1 MLAITKTAA
10 LRGIEGINVSVEVDS
25 SRGLPSFHIVGLGDQ
40 AVKEAGERVRMA
52 ILNEEYDYPKGRV
65 TVNLYPAWIRKKG
78 SHFDL
83 PIAMGLLNL
92 VGVIGMK
99 HLVRCAFFGELSL
112 EGKIIPVK
120 GVLPMMSGLT
130 EEIERVYVPKE
141 NYREAYLALRGR
153 NKTVIGVSSLKETVE
168 ILKGLR
174 EPDDPGM
181 PEISES
187 GDLDKIDF
195 KDVKGHWQAKE
206 AIVTAIAGGHGLLMM
221 GSPGTG
227 KTMLAQRIPTI
238 LPEMSP
244 EEQMETSMA
253 YSLTGALDKDM
264 PIISQRPFRKLSPRT
279 SQVGILG
286 GGSEPMP
293 GEATLAHNGVLFMDE
308 FLEYSR
314 STIES
319 LRKPMEDKKIIIIR
333 RGEIYQFPSD
343 FILVGAANPCKCGY
357 YGDPT
362 KMCKCSKLELDRYR
376 SKLSGPIT
384 DRIDMLIELPRIDYE
399 NLQDGFSYS
408 SSEMKEKVEMAM
420 EIQKIRFR
428 DLGIKNN
435 SQMTEAMTEE
445 FCYLGREER
454 ELMEKA
460 YIKYD
465 LSPRRYYKVL
475 KLARTIQDLKGCGE
489 EDIDTVSLYSALGY
503 TRYLNLYDKDLSE

>member
-1 MLAITKTAA
+1 
-10 LRGIEGINVSVEVDS
+10 
-25 SRGLPSFHIVGLGDQ
+25 
-40 AVKEAGERVRMA
+40 
-52 ILNEEYDYPKGRV
+52 
-65 TVNLYPAWIRKKG
+65 
-78 SHFDL
+78 
-83 PIAMGLLNL
+83 
-92 VGVIGMK
+92 
-99 HLVRCAFFGELSL
+99 
-112 EGKIIPVK
+112 
-120 GVLPMMSGLT
+120 
-130 EEIERVYVPKE
+130 
-141 NYREAYLALRGR
+141 
-153 NKTVIGVSSLKETVE
+153 
-168 ILKGLR
+168 
-174 EPDDPGM
+174 
-181 PEISES
+181 
-187 GDLDKIDF
+187 
-195 KDVKGHWQAKE
+195 
-206 AIVTAIAGGHGLLMM
+206 
-221 GSPGTG
+221 
-227 KTMLAQRIPTI
+227 
-238 LPEMSP
+238 
-244 EEQMETSMA
+244 
-253 YSLTGALDKDM
+253 
-264 PIISQRPFRKLSPRT
+264 
-279 SQVGILG
+279 
-286 GGSEPMP
+286 MP

-314 STIES
+314 NTIES

-333 RGEIYQFPSD
+333 RGELYQFPSD

-420 EIQKIRFR
+420 EIQNIRFR

-460 YIKYD
+460 YVKYD

-475 KLARTIQDLKGCGE
+475 KLARTIQDLKGYGE
-489 EDIDTVSLYSALGY
+489 EDIDTVSIYSALGY